1 MFHRIGSKGKQLPLR
16 GRLSLSKTEVLIL
29 LVSRLEADPIA
40 RSHKVLSKFI
50 DEALQ
55 GTGYDWKPSPA
66 ALLRELQRWSAS
78 ERGANAAGNDSRVP
92 PVEDGEVLP

>member
-1 MFHRIGSKGKQLPLR
+1 MSFR
-16 GRLSLSKTEVLIL
+16 GRRSSSKTEVLIF
-29 LVSRLEADPIA
+29 LVSRREADPIA

-78 ERGANAAGNDSRVP
+78 ERGPNEAGNDSRVP
-92 PVEDGEVLP
+92 PADDSEALP